1 MKRLFSVTHSFQDDP
16 VFCDIFLDAPNLN
29 YVLQIATP
37 FSMQCE
43 SFDSL
48 DKLMSSHLFRQ
59 WGFEHL
65 TPNAEVLHKIAV
77 SVNKQSL
84 ALSLPLLENEAEA

>member
-1 MKRLFSVTHSFQDDP
+1 MRLFSTTHSFQDDP
-16 VFCDIFLDAPNLN
+16 VFCDIFLDVKNLS
-29 YVLQIATP
+29 YSLQISTAHA
-37 FSMQCE
+37 MQGN

-65 TPNAEVLHKIAV
+65 TPNAETLHKIAV
-77 SVNKQSL
+77 FVIKQSL
-84 ALSLPLLENEAEA
+84 AFNLPLLENKAEA